1 MSIAVHQRILAPD
14 FVPAH
19 LRHPR
24 LDVEGLNF
32 YKPLHPIE
40 GSVTERAGADSRGY
54 LAVLPLPVFIIILLR
69 DRGRRVALVL
79 FLAFPEQAHGTMSLL
94 EDLRVARGCAF
105 FTTVGGS
112 RAAYGELRAMG
123 SSRRRPAWPRL
134 REKR

>member
-1 MSIAVHQRILAPD
+1 MLANEAPEVSISIQQRPLGSNV
-14 FVPAH
+14 VPPH

-94 EDLRVARGCAF
+94 EDVPRRAGLRFCQN
-105 FTTVGGS
+105 
-112 RAAYGELRAMG
+112 
-123 SSRRRPAWPRL
+123 RRRLLCCVR
-134 REKR
+134 

>member
-40 GSVTERAGADSRGY
+40 GSVTERAWADRRRR
-54 LAVLPLPVFIIILLR
+54 LTVLPLPVFIIILLR
-69 DRGRRVALVL
+69 DRRRRVALVL
-79 FLAFPEQAHGTMSLL
+79 FLAFPEEAHGTMSLL
-94 EDLRVARGCAF
+94 EDVPRRAGLRFCHN
-105 FTTVGGS
+105 
-112 RAAYGELRAMG
+112 
-123 SSRRRPAWPRL
+123 RRRLL
-134 REKR
+134 RCVW

>member
-40 GSVTERAGADSRGY
+40 GAVAARAGANGRGR
-54 LAVLPLPVFIIILLR
+54 LFILQASIIILLR

-94 EDLRVARGCAF
+94 EDVPRRAGLRFVP
-105 FTTVGGS
+105 TVSCS
-112 RAAYGELRAMG
+112 RAGCRELRAVG
-123 SSRRRPAWPRL
+123 SAGSEDGHAGL
-134 REKR
+134 DAFGS